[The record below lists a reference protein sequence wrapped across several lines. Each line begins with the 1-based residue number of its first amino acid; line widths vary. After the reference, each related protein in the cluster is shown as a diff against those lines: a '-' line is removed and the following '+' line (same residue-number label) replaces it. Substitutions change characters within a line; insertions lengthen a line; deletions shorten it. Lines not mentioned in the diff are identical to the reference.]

1 MKNQLLQQV
10 IRVPSKKQHMV
21 LREHQC
27 HAYRML
33 QQIGSD
39 PASMILPVLA
49 MGTFQHPGT
58 AGPISGQSNGAADGG
73 SSRISAKQPSQRSAP
88 PPADGMYRAP
98 TIGQPVGGPLV
109 SAVSRPVN
117 LPAPAH
123 LGYGVTVPCA
133 PMNMTPAGCEA
144 ATYPMPHT
152 TTDR

>member
-10 IRVPSKKQHMV
+10 IGVPSKKQHME

-27 HAYRML
+27 HAYLML
-33 QQIGSD
+33 QQVIPFWLWGHFST
-39 PASMILPVLA
+39 P
-49 MGTFQHPGT
+49 
-58 AGPISGQSNGAADGG
+58 GPITGQSNGAADGD
-73 SSRISAKQPSQRSAP
+73 SSRISAKQPSQRSAS

-109 SAVSRPVN
+109 SAVGRPVN

-133 PMNMTPAGCEA
+133 AYNC
-144 ATYPMPHT
+144 
-152 TTDR
+152 